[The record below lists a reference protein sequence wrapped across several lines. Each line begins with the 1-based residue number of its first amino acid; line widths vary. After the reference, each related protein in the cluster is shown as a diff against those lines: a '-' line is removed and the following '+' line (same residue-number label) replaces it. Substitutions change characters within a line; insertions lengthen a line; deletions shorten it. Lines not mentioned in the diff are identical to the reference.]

1 MRYRCICGGSNTLEE
16 SSMTASRIIVLALS
30 AGLLAGCARTPRES
44 ETPPTASRDKV
55 QELRDSYTRSDP
67 NVRVGVVTSVLP
79 EERLASVGD
88 VSLDDFQ
95 DGQGL
100 TFIDTNGK
108 TLTYGHIVRI
118 TQSSLH
124 VRYNA
129 PGPDG
134 RAPQKGDLAVRVR

>member
-1 MRYRCICGGSNTLEE
+1 
-16 SSMTASRIIVLALS
+16 MTASRIIVLALS
-30 AGLLAGCARTPRES
+30 AGLLAGCTRTAREPEA
-44 ETPPTASRDKV
+44 PPTASRDKV
-55 QELRDSYTRSDP
+55 QALRESYMRSNP
-67 NVRVGVVTSVLP
+67 NVRVGVVTNVLT

-100 TFIDTNGK
+100 TFIDSSGK

-129 PGPDG
+129 PAAGG
-134 RAPQKGDLAVRVR
+134 RAPQKGDLAVRVP